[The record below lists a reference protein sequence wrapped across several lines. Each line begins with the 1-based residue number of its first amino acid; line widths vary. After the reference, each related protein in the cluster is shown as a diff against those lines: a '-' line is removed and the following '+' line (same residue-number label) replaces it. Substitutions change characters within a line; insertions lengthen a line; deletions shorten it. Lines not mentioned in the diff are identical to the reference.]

1 MDEITFE
8 DVLTHYQLKIKE
20 AYDDVE
26 TLKNDLKKAQAGIE
40 AGWSGAASEACFEKL
55 EAITQELTKTLAEL
69 SQAQV
74 KLTVIGDLLAD
85 GESLTV

>member
-20 AYDDVE
+20 AYDEVE
-26 TLKNDLKKAQAGIE
+26 SIKHDLKKAQADLE
-40 AGWSGAASEACFEKL
+40 NGWSGAASEACFTKL
-55 EAITQELTKTLAEL
+55 EAIVQDLGKTLAEL

>member
-20 AYDDVE
+20 AFDEVE
-26 TLKNDLKKAQAGIE
+26 TVKNELKKAQAGLE
-40 AGWSGAASEACFEKL
+40 TGWSGEAAEACHTKL
-55 EAITQELTKTLAEL
+55 ETIQQDLAKTLAEL

-74 KLTVIGDLLAD
+74 KLSVIGDLLT
-85 GESLTV
+85 EEFTTV